1 MLRRGARVA
10 VAALLAGCAAA
21 PYTRRSQ
28 LILISPEEENKLG
41 ARAFQQVLGKS
52 HLDGRA
58 QVNGPVEAVG
68 QRLARVAERPD
79 FSWRFVAIDDPKQQ
93 NAFCLP
99 GGKVAV
105 YTGIFPLA
113 ESTNGLAVVLGHEI
127 AHALARHGAERMS
140 QGLVAQAGGSLLGAW
155 LGGGPGPNTILAA
168 YGLGAQ
174 LGVLLPY
181 SRTQE
186 SEADHIGLLL
196 MARAGYDPRGALA
209 FWQRMERA
217 AGGAPPEFLSTHP
230 SHGTRE
236 QQIQAWLPE
245 AMRYYEASAHAGVE
259 PLPAVAGA
267 MPRSTPRS
275 DRAHEFFTC
284 NRFRAGVSAPFLV
297 LSFPYDATG

>member
-10 VAALLAGCAAA
+10 LVGLLAGCAAA

-52 HLDGRA
+52 HPDGRA

-79 FSWRFVAIDDPKQQ
+79 YEWRFVAIDDPKQQ

-105 YTGIFPLA
+105 YTGIFPIA

-127 AHALARHGAERMS
+127 AHALARHGAERIS
-140 QGLVAQAGGSLLGAW
+140 QGLVTQAGGSLLGTW
-155 LGGGPGPNTILAA
+155 LGGGPGTNTILAA
-168 YGLGAQ
+168 YGLGAD

-196 MARAGYDPRGALA
+196 MARSLSGSAWSAPRGATRRSSSPRIRVTARASSRSRRGCRRRCATTRPPRTPASSRCPRSRARRHPERRAPIARMNFSLA
-209 FWQRMERA
+209 FR
-217 AGGAPPEFLSTHP
+217 
-230 SHGTRE
+230 
-236 QQIQAWLPE
+236 
-245 AMRYYEASAHAGVE
+245 
-259 PLPAVAGA
+259 
-267 MPRSTPRS
+267 
-275 DRAHEFFTC
+275 C
-284 NRFRAGVSAPFLV
+284 
-297 LSFPYDATG
+297 

>member
-10 VAALLAGCAAA
+10 LVALLAGCAAA

-52 HLDGRA
+52 HPDGRA

-79 FSWRFVAIDDPKQQ
+79 YEWRFVAIDDPKQQ

-105 YTGIFPLA
+105 YTGIFPIA
-113 ESTNGLAVVLGHEI
+113 ESTNGLAVVL
-127 AHALARHGAERMS
+127 ARHGAERIS
-140 QGLVAQAGGSLLGAW
+140 QGLVTQAGGSLLGAW
-155 LGGGPGPNTILAA
+155 LGGGPGTNTILAA

-186 SEADHIGLLL
+186 SEAD
-196 MARAGYDPRGALA
+196 
-209 FWQRMERA
+209 
-217 AGGAPPEFLSTHP
+217 
-230 SHGTRE
+230 
-236 QQIQAWLPE
+236 
-245 AMRYYEASAHAGVE
+245 
-259 PLPAVAGA
+259 
-267 MPRSTPRS
+267 
-275 DRAHEFFTC
+275 
-284 NRFRAGVSAPFLV
+284 
-297 LSFPYDATG
+297 

>member
-10 VAALLAGCAAA
+10 IVALLAGCAAA

-28 LILISPEEENKLG
+28 LILISSEEENKLG

-52 HLDGRA
+52 HVDGRA

-79 FSWRFVAIDDPKQQ
+79 YEWRFVAIDDPKQQ

-140 QGLVAQAGGSLLGAW
+140 QWLVAQAGGSL
-155 LGGGPGPNTILAA
+155 
-168 YGLGAQ
+168 LGAQ

-217 AGGAPPEFLSTHP
+217 AGGNPPEFLSTHP

-245 AMRYYEASAHAGVE
+245 AMRYYEASARADVE
-259 PLPAVAGA
+259 PLPAIAGA
-267 MPRSTPRS
+267 TPRSTPRS
-275 DRAHEFFTC
+275 
-284 NRFRAGVSAPFLV
+284 
-297 LSFPYDATG
+297 

>member
-1 MLRRGARVA
+1 
-10 VAALLAGCAAA
+10 
-21 PYTRRSQ
+21 
-28 LILISPEEENKLG
+28 
-41 ARAFQQVLGKS
+41 
-52 HLDGRA
+52 
-58 QVNGPVEAVG
+58 
-68 QRLARVAERPD
+68 
-79 FSWRFVAIDDPKQQ
+79 
-93 NAFCLP
+93 
-99 GGKVAV
+99 
-105 YTGIFPLA
+105 
-113 ESTNGLAVVLGHEI
+113 
-127 AHALARHGAERMS
+127 
-140 QGLVAQAGGSLLGAW
+140 
-155 LGGGPGPNTILAA
+155 
-168 YGLGAQ
+168 Q

-259 PLPAVAGA
+259 LLPAIAGA
-267 MPRSTPRS
+267 MARSIPRS

-297 LSFPYDATG
+297 LSFPNDAMGEGLDAAVSRSTGRRWGGVVSSGGGRSRVSARVGELGDFSPACGARCAVDLR

>member
-10 VAALLAGCAAA
+10 LVALLAGCAAA

-28 LILISPEEENKLG
+28 LILISSEEENKLG

-52 HLDGRA
+52 HVDGRA
-58 QVNGPVEAVG
+58 QVNGAVEAVG

-79 FSWRFVAIDDPKQQ
+79 YKWRFVAIDDPKQQ

-105 YTGIFPLA
+105 YTGIFPIA

-127 AHALARHGAERMS
+127 AHALARHGAERIS
-140 QGLVAQAGGSLLGAW
+140 QGLVTQAGGSLLGAW
-155 LGGGPGPNTILAA
+155 LGGGPGTNTILAA

-209 FWQRMERA
+209 FWHRMERA
-217 AGGAPPEFLSTHP
+217 AGGNPPEFLSTHP

-245 AMRYYEASAHAGVE
+245 AMRYYEASARADVE
-259 PLPAVAGA
+259 PLPAIAGA
-267 MPRSTPRS
+267 TAR
-275 DRAHEFFTC
+275 
-284 NRFRAGVSAPFLV
+284 
-297 LSFPYDATG
+297 

>member
-41 ARAFQQVLGKS
+41 ARAFRQVLGKS

-58 QVNGPVEAVG
+58 QVNGAVEAVG

-105 YTGIFPLA
+105 YTGIF
-113 ESTNGLAVVLGHEI
+113 
-127 AHALARHGAERMS
+127 
-140 QGLVAQAGGSLLGAW
+140 
-155 LGGGPGPNTILAA
+155 
-168 YGLGAQ
+168 
-174 LGVLLPY
+174 
-181 SRTQE
+181 
-186 SEADHIGLLL
+186 
-196 MARAGYDPRGALA
+196 PRGALA

-259 PLPAVAGA
+259 PLPAIAGA
-267 MPRSTPRS
+267 TPRSTPRS

-284 NRFRAGVSAPFLV
+284 NLFRAGVSAPFLV
-297 LSFPYDATG
+297 LSIPYDATG

>member
-10 VAALLAGCAAA
+10 LAALLAGCAAA

-52 HLDGRA
+52 HVDGRE
-58 QVNGPVEAVG
+58 QVNGPVEGVG

-79 FSWRFVAIDDPKQQ
+79 YKWRFVAIDDPKQQ

-113 ESTNGLAVVLGHEI
+113 ESTNGLA
-127 AHALARHGAERMS
+127 
-140 QGLVAQAGGSLLGAW
+140 
-155 LGGGPGPNTILAA
+155 
-168 YGLGAQ
+168 
-174 LGVLLPY
+174 
-181 SRTQE
+181 
-186 SEADHIGLLL
+186 
-196 MARAGYDPRGALA
+196 
-209 FWQRMERA
+209 FCQRMERA

-230 SHGTRE
+230 SHGTRK

-259 PLPAVAGA
+259 PLPAIAGA
-267 MPRSTPRS
+267 TPRSTPRS

-284 NRFRAGVSAPFLV
+284 NLFRAGVSAPFLV
-297 LSFPYDATG
+297 LSFPND

>member
-41 ARAFQQVLGKS
+41 ARAFQQVL
-52 HLDGRA
+52 
-58 QVNGPVEAVG
+58 
-68 QRLARVAERPD
+68 
-79 FSWRFVAIDDPKQQ
+79 
-93 NAFCLP
+93 
-99 GGKVAV
+99 
-105 YTGIFPLA
+105 
-113 ESTNGLAVVLGHEI
+113 
-127 AHALARHGAERMS
+127 
-140 QGLVAQAGGSLLGAW
+140 VAQAAGSLLGAW

-186 SEADHIGLLL
+186 SEADQIGLLL

-259 PLPAVAGA
+259 PLPAIAGA
-267 MPRSTPRS
+267 MARSTPRS

-297 LSFPYDATG
+297 LSFPNDAMG